1 MLPGMGANVRAET
14 ISELAGRGNLA
25 MSCSRCDRK
34 GVVDGPRAARYFF
47 CQRWDTNVAR
57 AGRHFRC
64 IECGGTATR
73 IGLTYADPTVPGWGP
88 RSEEQWKRLV
98 ARLRG

>member
-1 MLPGMGANVRAET
+1 MRGAMGANFRAET
-14 ISELAGRGNLA
+14 ISEIAGRGNLA
-25 MSCSRCDRK
+25 MTCSRCGRQ

-47 CQRWDTNVAR
+47 CQRWDGHTAR

-73 IGLTYADPTVPGWGP
+73 IGLTYALPTAPGWGP
-88 RSEEQWKRLV
+88 RSEEDWRRLV
-98 ARLRG
+98 RRLRG